1 MKCLICGSGLTHW
14 ATRWKIS
21 KPSWNR
27 KSAKKGNNFNTTSI
41 NKGNCVVNICCFSC
55 NHQPTNQ
62 QQAVAI
68 GSQEVGVESQGGVT
82 DGPAALHAER
92 AALVQ
97 TPIVAEAP
105 VAHPHTERYDVMISI
120 IMTHS
125 PLNLWNGGE
134 NGFGLIHFDVVG
146 Y

>member
-1 MKCLICGSGLTHW
+1 
-14 ATRWKIS
+14 
-21 KPSWNR
+21 
-27 KSAKKGNNFNTTSI
+27 
-41 NKGNCVVNICCFSC
+41 VVNICCFSC

-120 IMTHS
+120 MTHS
-125 PLNLWNGGE
+125 PLHLWNGGKRFRS
-134 NGFGLIHFDVVG
+134 NSFRRGWLLTNLISVTPLFGRLRSNESN
-146 Y
+146 